1 MEFFKK
7 FKIRRKKR
15 VNHRKVALLA
25 MSKCISIEEFML
37 VTNEENHHLKL
48 EKKNIRMKNDQ
59 RGSIEKNILRLE
71 RSRLVIKE

>member
-25 MSKCISIEEFML
+25 MSKYISIEEFML

-48 EKKNIRMKNDQ
+48 EKKT
-59 RGSIEKNILRLE
+59 LE
-71 RSRLVIKE
+71 